1 MLLTPALLAAVSW
14 LNPPDDMLL
23 LLAGFALT
31 VIILIAAWCMCGP
44 GPGAGMAALGF
55 FFVLFTGPALDD
67 YVMERRGTA
76 HEALVGDVST
86 YTRKHGEGRTCSV
99 VWSASGETHKA
110 EVGDRKGCD
119 ESVRQGDRT
128 TIVTDP
134 EGWLRPRLGGDG
146 TGLSAGTA
154 WTCAGLLAGM
164 EAFILY
170 GRLRRRRRA

>member
-1 MLLTPALLAAVSW
+1 MLLTPVLLAAVSW
-14 LNPPDDMLL
+14 LNPPDDTLL
-23 LLAGFALT
+23 LFAGFALT

-67 YVMERRGTA
+67 YVLGQRGTV

-86 YTRKHGEGRTCSV
+86 YTRKHSNEGRTCSV
-99 VWSASGETHKA
+99 VWSASGETYRA
-110 EVGDRKGCD
+110 EVGDRRGCD
-119 ESVRQGDRT
+119 ESVRQGDKA

-134 EGWLRPRLGGDG
+134 EDWLRPRLGGDAP
-146 TGLSAGTA
+146 GLSSGTA
-154 WTCAGLLAGM
+154 WTCGGLLAGM

-170 GRLRRRRRA
+170 GRLRRRRA